1 MVYKS
6 RKQHR
11 KSYKRIANT
20 RSRRGGAG
28 CRFCGTND
36 NATTICNGCQ
46 DRRDLLYGMQA
57 DDGMSTCVNDYD
69 RDLMERSRTALAEA
83 ETAFQI
89 RRAAWMAAL
98 AQQQALDEEQAL
110 AEEDHFRRSRRAS
123 SLGAH
128 AGIKKKKTQKKSK
141 KH

>member
-1 MVYKS
+1 MAYS

-36 NATTICNGCQ
+36 NETTICNGCQ
-46 DRRDLLYGMQA
+46 NMRDILYGMQA
-57 DDGMSTCVNDYD
+57 DDGMSEYMDAHD
-69 RDLMERSRTALAEA
+69 RELMERSRTALAEA
-83 ETAFQI
+83 EAAYEI

-98 AQQQALDEEQAL
+98 AEQAL
-110 AEEDHFRRSRRAS
+110 AEEEARSSRRSKRAS

-128 AGIKKKKTQKKSK
+128 AGIKKKKTKKSK
-141 KH
+141 KQ

>member
-46 DRRDLLYGMQA
+46 YRRDLLYGMQA
-57 DDGMSTCVNDYD
+57 DDGMSAYMDDYD
-69 RDLMERSRTALAEA
+69 RELMERSRTALAEA
-83 ETAFQI
+83 EAAYQI

-98 AQQQALDEEQAL
+98 AEQAL
-110 AEEDHFRRSRRAS
+110 AEEEARSSRRSIRAS

-128 AGIKKKKTQKKSK
+128 SGIKKKKTTKKSK